1 MNQSPGSPPDFDSA
15 SQPTPQPV
23 PAVRQVHIQL
33 PVSVP
38 KVTYAIIGLTGIV
51 YLLQLASIY
60 FAGTPY
66 QGLDWLELF
75 GARINGPIRAGEI
88 WRFITPILLHASI
101 PHILFNMYALF
112 LFGPSLER
120 YFGHWRFLLLY
131 LLTGF
136 TGNVFSFL
144 IMSDN
149 GYSVGASTSVFGL
162 IAAEGIFL
170 YQNRE
175 LFGKQS
181 GRMIGNVVFV
191 VAVNLLIGL
200 TPGIDIWG
208 HIGGLLGGLI
218 FTWFAGP
225 RWQVEGIYPAL
236 QLVDQRELR
245 DVVTGALITFVIF
258 GGLAVWGMIFG

>member
-1 MNQSPGSPPDFDSA
+1 MQ
-15 SQPTPQPV
+15 Q
-23 PAVRQVHIQL
+23 VRISL

-38 KVTYAIIGLTGIV
+38 RVTYTLVGLTAAV
-51 YLLQLASIY
+51 YLLQLAGTY
-60 FAGTPY
+60 FAGAPF

-88 WRFITPILLHASI
+88 WRFITPIFLHASI

-120 YFGHWRFLLLY
+120 HFGHWRFLILY

-144 IMSDN
+144 LMNDN
-149 GYSVGASTSVFGL
+149 SFSVGASTSVFGL
-162 IAAEGIFL
+162 VAAEGVFL

-175 LFGKQS
+175 LFGKQA

-191 VAVNLLIGL
+191 VAINLLIGL
-200 TPGIDIWG
+200 APGIDIWG
-208 HIGGLLGGLI
+208 HIGGLIGGLI